1 MGMMNKMMGFFGLVD
16 EEEVVETEEVME
28 DNAGKQQ
35 SHQQPQAV
43 ETKKTKNTSNIV
55 NLHTQKNVK
64 VILSEPRSYEQ
75 TQEIAEHLKGHRPVI
90 VNLQR
95 MRSDQALRIVDFLSG
110 TVYALDGGI
119 FKVGENIFFCTPD
132 NVETHGAITEIIN
145 EQQ

>member
-1 MGMMNKMMGFFGLVD
+1 MVMGMMNKMMGFFGLVD
-16 EEEVVETEEVME
+16 EEEVIETEEVME
-28 DNAGKQQ
+28 ESPRQQ
-35 SHQQPQAV
+35 AQPQAV
-43 ETKKTKNTSNIV
+43 ESKKVKGTANVV

-95 MRSDQALRIVDFLSG
+95 MRQDQALRIIDFLSG
-110 TVYALDGGI
+110 TVYALEGGI
-119 FKVGENIFFCTPD
+119 FKVGENIFFCTPN
-132 NVETHGAITEIIN
+132 NVETHGAITELMN

>member
-1 MGMMNKMMGFFGLVD
+1 MGMMNKMMGFFGLLD
-16 EEEVVETEEVME
+16 DEEVVETDEVME
-28 DNAGKQQ
+28 ESSRKQAQ
-35 SHQQPQAV
+35 PQPQAV
-43 ETKKTKNTSNIV
+43 ESKKVKNTANVV

-95 MRSDQALRIVDFLSG
+95 MRQDQALRIIDFLSG
-110 TVYALDGGI
+110 TVYALEGGI
-119 FKVGENIFFCTPD
+119 FKVGENIFFCTPN
-132 NVETHGAITEIIN
+132 NVETHGAITELMN

>member
-1 MGMMNKMMGFFGLVD
+1 MMNKMMGFFGLVD
-16 EEEVVETEEVME
+16 EEVIVEEEVME
-28 DNAGKQQ
+28 ENAGQKEPK
-35 SHQQPQAV
+35 QQPQAV
-43 ETKKTKNTSNIV
+43 ESRKNKATSNIV

-95 MRSDQALRIVDFLSG
+95 MRQDQALRIVDFLSG

-119 FKVGENIFFCTPD
+119 FKIGENIFFCTPD

>member
-16 EEEVVETEEVME
+16 EEEVIETEEVME
-28 DNAGKQQ
+28 ESPRQQ
-35 SHQQPQAV
+35 AQPQAV
-43 ETKKTKNTSNIV
+43 DSKKVKNTANVV

-95 MRSDQALRIVDFLSG
+95 MRQDQALRIIDFLSG
-110 TVYALDGGI
+110 TVYALEGGI
-119 FKVGENIFFCTPD
+119 FKVGENIFFCTPN
-132 NVETHGAITEIIN
+132 NVETHGAITELMN

>member
-1 MGMMNKMMGFFGLVD
+1 MMNKMMGFFGLVD

-28 DNAGKQQ
+28 ESEVK
-35 SHQQPQAV
+35 QQPQAQGV
-43 ETKKTKNTSNIV
+43 ESKKTKSGAAV
-55 NLHTQKNVK
+55 LNLHTQKNVK

-95 MRSDQALRIVDFLSG
+95 MRPDQALRIVDFLSG

-132 NVETHGAITEIIN
+132 NVETHGAITEIIG
-145 EQQ
+145 EQE

>member
-1 MGMMNKMMGFFGLVD
+1 MSMMNKMMGFFGLVD
-16 EEEVVETEEVME
+16 EEVIVEEETME
-28 DNAGKQQ
+28 ENAGQKEQK
-35 SHQQPQAV
+35 QQPQAV
-43 ETKKTKNTSNIV
+43 ESRKNKATSNIV

-95 MRSDQALRIVDFLSG
+95 MRQDQALRIVDFLSG

-119 FKVGENIFFCTPD
+119 FKIGENIFFCTPD

>member
-1 MGMMNKMMGFFGLVD
+1 MGMMNKMMGFFGLLD
-16 EEEVVETEEVME
+16 EEEIVETEEVME
-28 DNAGKQQ
+28 ESPRQQ
-35 SHQQPQAV
+35 AQQQQAV
-43 ETKKTKNTSNIV
+43 ESKKMKNTANVV

-95 MRSDQALRIVDFLSG
+95 MRQDQALRIIDFLSG
-110 TVYALDGGI
+110 TVYALEGGI
-119 FKVGENIFFCTPD
+119 FKVGENIFFCTPN
-132 NVETHGAITEIIN
+132 NVETHGAITELMN

>member
-16 EEEVVETEEVME
+16 EEVEVVEEEMME
-28 DNAGKQQ
+28 DTYSQPQQ
-35 SHQQPQAV
+35 QEQAKPQAV
-43 ETKKTKNTSNIV
+43 KSKGTSNIV

-95 MRSDQALRIVDFLSG
+95 MRQDQALRIVDFLSG
-110 TVYALDGGI
+110 TVYALNGGI
-119 FKVGENIFFCTPD
+119 FKIGENIFFCTPD
-132 NVETHGAITEIIN
+132 NVETHGAITEIMN
-145 EQQ
+145 EQ